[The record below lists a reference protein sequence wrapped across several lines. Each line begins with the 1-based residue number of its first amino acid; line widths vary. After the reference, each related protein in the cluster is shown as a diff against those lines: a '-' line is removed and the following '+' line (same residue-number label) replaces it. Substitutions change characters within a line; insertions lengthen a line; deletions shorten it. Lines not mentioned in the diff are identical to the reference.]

1 MFKNASSLFLIFL
14 VFILSTFTQA
24 QAEKV
29 TYYYTD
35 HNGSVLATTDAAGQ
49 LLSPQDYRPY
59 GLAAISN
66 QGDGPGFTGHVTDT
80 DAAFVYMQARYYDP
94 SVGRFLSV
102 DPVTISPGSVF
113 DFGRYGYASNN
124 PVVNVDP
131 DGRQT
136 LPPST
141 YSIDWTRQDTR
152 QAFAGY
158 AVSLV
163 PGYGV
168 YNCATSGCGKIA
180 WTVAV
185 VSTGLT
191 AAATVSKL
199 AAPLKMAQQ
208 TSAVG
213 FAEASGVLRDA
224 AAGKGNF
231 GVGMVSEQAAN
242 DIGAAWVG
250 QGAKVSS
257 NGKAIVSADSLRVY
271 RPPSAK
277 SGPLAV
283 TGVQANLERYQVIN
297 GTKVQIGNAHLDIS
311 Q

>member
-1 MFKNASSLFLIFL
+1 MFKSASNRFLIFL
-14 VFILSTFTQA
+14 VLTLSIFNQA

-35 HNGSVLATTDAAGQ
+35 QNGSVLATTDAAGQ

-59 GLAAISN
+59 GLAAISS
-66 QGDGPGFTGHVTDT
+66 QGDGPGFTGHFSDSDV
-80 DAAFVYMQARYYDP
+80 ALVYMQARYYDP
-94 SVGRFLSV
+94 NVGRFLSIDPVAV
-102 DPVTISPGSVF
+102 DPGRVL

-124 PVVNVDP
+124 PVVNVDL

-141 YSIDWTRQDTR
+141 YTIDWTRQDTR

-158 AVSLV
+158 AASFV

-168 YNCATSGCGKIA
+168 YSCATGGCGKIG

-208 TSAVG
+208 TSAAG

-257 NGKAIVSADSLRVY
+257 NGKAMVSADSLRVY
-271 RPPSAK
+271 RAPSAK

-297 GTKVQIGNAHLDIS
+297 GTKVQIGNAHLDIT